1 MKRDSAVFYKS
12 WKIAIDRL
20 GDGKRGEIYE
30 MILDYAIDSI
40 YPKTD
45 DPVALMIFDLVRV
58 QIDVNNQRYA
68 NGKKGGRPKKITDDQ
83 AKQSSALRNKGA
95 YKEWREKVF
104 EKYGEKCAI
113 CGSSDSL
120 VAHHIRDVHEYPDGW
135 FDVDNGVV
143 LCGKCHAKVHSEN
156 YSLALDKSKKNLT
169 ITEYKPSNNL
179 KKANNK
185 PNVNENVNENVNVIE
200 SNARARTRESQMQM
214 LDRLIT
220 GRAVSHD
227 MADALREW
235 IEYKDERNER
245 YKEAGM
251 RSLIT
256 QAVNQGAAY
265 GSTAVINVIRTSMA
279 SGYKG
284 IVWDRCKRIAGQF
297 NNYPERNYDMDSL
310 ELKLLA
316 TN

>member
-68 NGKKGGRPKKITDDQ
+68 NGKKGGRPKDNETENQTKT
-83 AKQSSALRNKGA
+83 KQKPNKNQT
-95 YKEWREKVF
+95 KTKQ
-104 EKYGEKCAI
+104 
-113 CGSSDSL
+113 
-120 VAHHIRDVHEYPDGW
+120 
-135 FDVDNGVV
+135 
-143 LCGKCHAKVHSEN
+143 
-156 YSLALDKSKKNLT
+156 
-169 ITEYKPSNNL
+169 
-179 KKANNK
+179 K

-214 LDRLIT
+214 FDRLIT

-297 NNYPERNYDMDSL
+297 NNYPDRNYDMDSL
-310 ELKLLA
+310 EIKLLA

>member
-20 GDGKRGEIYE
+20 GDSKRGEIYE

-68 NGKKGGRPKKITDDQ
+68 NGKKGGRPKTRTTEQIDDDRKFRNSSEYKKWRDEVLDRDGHRCVFCGKSSGKI
-83 AKQSSALRNKGA
+83 N
-95 YKEWREKVF
+95 
-104 EKYGEKCAI
+104 
-113 CGSSDSL
+113 
-120 VAHHIRDVHEYPDGW
+120 AHHKLDIHTHPELRL
-135 FDVDNGVV
+135 DVDNGIT
-143 LCGKCHAKVHSEN
+143 LCNDCHAKIHAEN
-156 YSLALDKSKKNLT
+156 NRRIKNKKPNDNQT
-169 ITEYKPSNNL
+169 ITD
-179 KKANNK
+179 NK
-185 PNVNENVNENVNVIE
+185 PNVNVNENENVNVIE

-214 LDRLIT
+214 FDRLIT

-256 QAVNQGAAY
+256 QAVSQGAAY